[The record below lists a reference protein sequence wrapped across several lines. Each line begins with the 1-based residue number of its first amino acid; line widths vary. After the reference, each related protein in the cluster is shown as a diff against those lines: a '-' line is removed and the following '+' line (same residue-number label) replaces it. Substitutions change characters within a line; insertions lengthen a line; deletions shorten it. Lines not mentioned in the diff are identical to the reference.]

1 MLKFKSIVRVAQ
13 LAQLAAILVSQ
24 AAKLMII
31 AQIFTASSTFAN
43 FAIVAFAPSY
53 LAGRA

>member
-13 LAQLAAILVSQ
+13 LAQLAAILMSQ
-24 AAKLMII
+24 AAKLMIT